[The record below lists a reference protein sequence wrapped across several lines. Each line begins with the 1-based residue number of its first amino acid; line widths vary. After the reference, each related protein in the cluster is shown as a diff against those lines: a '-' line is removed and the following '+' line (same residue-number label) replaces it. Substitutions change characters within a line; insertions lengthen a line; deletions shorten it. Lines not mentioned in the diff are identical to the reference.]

1 MPGHFPAVF
10 GRERAVACAATV
22 KSPGAKIKSVS
33 WADKTGPMIQRI
45 QSLYLL
51 LAAAA
56 GFGLLG
62 LPFASSNE
70 AVSAPSMFA
79 DRLYSIQDQI
89 ALLVIFS
96 VAAALALAGIFLFNN
111 RSLQMRLA
119 QISFI
124 ANFIGLLLA
133 IILFIQDPVM
143 SSATKVDDS
152 WGLYLPLISLV
163 FLILAL
169 RSINKDDKL
178 VRSMDRLR

>member
-1 MPGHFPAVF
+1 
-10 GRERAVACAATV
+10 
-22 KSPGAKIKSVS
+22 
-33 WADKTGPMIQRI
+33 
-45 QSLYLL
+45 
-51 LAAAA
+51 
-56 GFGLLG
+56 
-62 LPFASSNE
+62 
-70 AVSAPSMFA
+70 MFA

-124 ANFIGLLLA
+124 ANFIGLFLA
-133 IILFIQDPVM
+133 IILFVQDPVM